1 LLCCV
6 AVAAGSDADVASLR
20 AALAVAL
27 EANECWERTAA
38 ELREALA
45 GRDAEIAR
53 QSAELE
59 RVSAALAV
67 LQRMVFGDSSERSRA
82 EPPAPQDE
90 GGGAPGGTGGN
101 KGRPR
106 GPGAR
111 AGRRDY
117 SRLPRVEVV
126 WDFEGGYCCPE
137 CGTPFTALGS
147 DHVTELLDWQVI
159 VRVAAHCRRRYRR
172 ACGCRVPA
180 TVTAPGPPKA
190 IGKGLFSNGFIAMLL
205 TERFVAGRS
214 MNSLVTGLGRQ
225 GAEISPATLAGTCAQ
240 AGALLVPLADAITER
255 SRGSWHLHADETTWR
270 VFAPREGGGPAKW
283 WLWVFIGPD
292 TVCFVMEPTRA
303 GAVLARHAGI
313 DEETGQL
320 TGDEDGGPRSL
331 VISSDFYKV
340 YESAGKKA
348 DGLVNLFCW
357 AHVRRHFVRAGDA
370 NPQQLRYWTDA
381 WLERIRDL
389 YAAHD
394 GLMAAWQGAAAPA
407 PRGKE
412 QAAAALDSAYAAWD
426 QALAVI
432 DEARKK
438 QMAAPGL
445 AEPAKKA
452 LATLDREW
460 DGLIAHRDYP
470 MASLDNNAAE
480 RQIRGPVV
488 TRKNAGGSRNGDTA
502 RNAAVIWTV
511 TATARMAGLNVPAYL
526 TAYFD
531 ECGRNGGK
539 PLAGRALERFLPW
552 NASPE
557 DLRTWAQ
564 PPPTG
569 PNPRE

>member
-1 LLCCV
+1 
-6 AVAAGSDADVASLR
+6 
-20 AALAVAL
+20 
-27 EANECWERTAA
+27 
-38 ELREALA
+38 
-45 GRDAEIAR
+45 
-53 QSAELE
+53 
-59 RVSAALAV
+59 
-67 LQRMVFGDSSERSRA
+67 M
-82 EPPAPQDE
+82 
-90 GGGAPGGTGGN
+90 
-101 KGRPR
+101 
-106 GPGAR
+106 
-111 AGRRDY
+111 
-117 SRLPRVEVV
+117 
-126 WDFEGGYCCPE
+126 
-137 CGTPFTALGS
+137 
-147 DHVTELLDWQVI
+147 
-159 VRVAAHCRRRYRR
+159 
-172 ACGCRVPA
+172 
-180 TVTAPGPPKA
+180 
-190 IGKGLFSNGFIAMLL
+190 
-205 TERFVAGRS
+205 
-214 MNSLVTGLGRQ
+214 
-225 GAEISPATLAGTCAQ
+225 
-240 AGALLVPLADAITER
+240 
-255 SRGSWHLHADETTWR
+255 
-270 VFAPREGGGPAKW
+270 FAPREGGGPAKW

-292 TVCFVMEPTRA
+292 TVCFVMDPTRA

-370 NPQQLRYWTDA
+370 NPVQLKYWTDV

-394 GLMAAWQGAAAPA
+394 GLMAAWQDAAAPA
-407 PRGKE
+407 PREKE
-412 QAAAALDSAYAAWD
+412 QAAAALDRAYAAWD

-470 MASLDNNAAE
+470 MVSLDNNAAE

-511 TATARMAGLNVPAYL
+511 TATARMAGLNVLAWLIAYL
-526 TAYFD
+526 D

-539 PLAGRALERFLPW
+539 PLAWPALERFLPW

-564 PPPTG
+564 PPPAG